1 MEGLVPSKVLV
12 SQGIGLM
19 ARVAELVDAGDLKS
33 PGVAPR
39 AGSSPAPGTRN
50 SKGFKVP
57 LSQNPYPP
65 KDLEKQVVLYS
76 FVSFCISLCLFV
88 FASLQKAKFWSPNSH
103 PKKEP

>member
-65 KDLEKQVVLYS
+65 KDLEKQVVLYP
-76 FVSFCISLCLFV
+76 FVFCIPLCLFV
-88 FASLQKAKFWSPNSH
+88 FASLQKKEILVTLWSP
-103 PKKEP
+103 